1 MKKIR
6 LITAIS
12 LILCCLTV
20 FCSCVSQ
27 ESVEKLLDIIDSID
41 KIGDIESTDTMEG
54 IDSTDDT
61 DSNDDTESIDE
72 FDGEINVLIIEKYEN
87 ESEKL
92 QAMLQNEFSVTS
104 VSLENDLDGM
114 PKNIREM
121 TEYEQIVLVN
131 VANSDMPEGF
141 DQLLHSY
148 VHDFGGGL
156 FTVGGN
162 KFDADPTDDIWEA
175 NAYTRADMYGT
186 VYQNML
192 PVEVIEYTPPTAVM
206 ILIDRSGSMQ
216 DSYVGGGKL
225 MSAKE
230 GAMACLDAL
239 SERDYVGI
247 MSFADDVIEHLPL
260 TSRIERDKILG
271 AIDSIEANGGN
282 TVLSVALDRA
292 GEELRALEGVE
303 NRHIIVITD
312 GEPTESSLDWCKKQM
327 FENAEMGITMSIV
340 GIQCFATAKNTM
352 TNLLVN
358 FAGMTEENFYDV
370 QNPSDIHV
378 ATRNDLESP
387 RFKTVRYETFTPQ
400 ISGESTITQGIPQ
413 EYMPTLDGFYGVKA
427 KEGAEVILMGE
438 YTPIYAQWSYGEG
451 RVGTFACDLNGNWS
465 EEFIESEVGKNI
477 IINIIRE
484 LCMAR

>member
-175 NAYTRADMYGT
+175 NLIPVRICTELSIKICFPLRSSSI
-186 VYQNML
+186 L
-192 PVEVIEYTPPTAVM
+192 P
-206 ILIDRSGSMQ
+206 
-216 DSYVGGGKL
+216 
-225 MSAKE
+225 
-230 GAMACLDAL
+230 
-239 SERDYVGI
+239 
-247 MSFADDVIEHLPL
+247 
-260 TSRIERDKILG
+260 
-271 AIDSIEANGGN
+271 
-282 TVLSVALDRA
+282 
-292 GEELRALEGVE
+292 
-303 NRHIIVITD
+303 
-312 GEPTESSLDWCKKQM
+312 
-327 FENAEMGITMSIV
+327 
-340 GIQCFATAKNTM
+340 
-352 TNLLVN
+352 
-358 FAGMTEENFYDV
+358 
-370 QNPSDIHV
+370 
-378 ATRNDLESP
+378 P
-387 RFKTVRYETFTPQ
+387 RQ
-400 ISGESTITQGIPQ
+400 S
-413 EYMPTLDGFYGVKA
+413 
-427 KEGAEVILMGE
+427 
-438 YTPIYAQWSYGEG
+438 
-451 RVGTFACDLNGNWS
+451 
-465 EEFIESEVGKNI
+465 
-477 IINIIRE
+477 
-484 LCMAR
+484 